1 MSNSLVALSTAW
13 RSKATTFTFYHLTP
27 ESARLWHDRIRG
39 IRDQRLRDKELL
51 GSLWRAS
58 FDVYQES
65 GIRHALSTSSSDLDK
80 FSKKLKNLLQYIRHT
95 DEEILLDPQIITTRD
110 RNLLTSLDG
119 EALVV
124 DQSVNF
130 QTLLMSG
137 NIDTVGTLDLSTILC
152 ARLYFSG
159 PNEREDLLDELAEY
173 HPEAVLDIVE
183 TGLPIFEIAPKKK
196 KLINTLPQ
204 TIFTKLLQSDNCDI
218 RLRTIRMTD
227 CVESS
232 QKLTKNHKTRKN

>member
-1 MSNSLVALSTAW
+1 M
-13 RSKATTFTFYHLTP
+13 
-27 ESARLWHDRIRG
+27 
-39 IRDQRLRDKELL
+39 
-51 GSLWRAS
+51 
-58 FDVYQES
+58 
-65 GIRHALSTSSSDLDK
+65 
-80 FSKKLKNLLQYIRHT
+80 
-95 DEEILLDPQIITTRD
+95 LDPQIITTRD

-183 TGLPIFEIAPKKK
+183 TGLPIFGIAPKKR
-196 KLINTLPQ
+196 
-204 TIFTKLLQSDNCDI
+204 S
-218 RLRTIRMTD
+218 
-227 CVESS
+227 
-232 QKLTKNHKTRKN
+232 